1 MNSSMLVFLY
11 FRRLHCMVSSQLSG
25 FETFYLIFVCAVVFV
40 LLIEFA
46 KSLEKPSFT
55 LFLLGLYF
63 ECELFYCFSQFQFQ
77 IFPDS
82 RC

>member
-1 MNSSMLVFLY
+1 
-11 FRRLHCMVSSQLSG
+11 MVSSHLSG

-40 LLIEFA
+40 LLIEFT
-46 KSLEKPSFT
+46 KSLEKLSFT
-55 LFLLGLYF
+55 LYLLGLYF

-77 IFPDS
+77 IDPDS